1 MGAPAFPNPI
11 LKTHKWIELHYVV
24 VPVIVSDPTVW
35 PDRKTASPWFCTGVP
50 VEFWE
55 KKKLHLKNRI
65 HSSRLHR
72 MVISHQKHTRGWCKT
87 PTTSNTVWCKIC
99 YSCVIST
106 SLGWTTAERS
116 RHTSLQLVE
125 AQSQTVLSPPPPPL
139 TCKSNLIWQTFTDK
153 AAWKNTH
160 THTHTRIQWPSL
172 QQSWITISKCVH
184 KKQDNH

>member
-1 MGAPAFPNPI
+1 MNRIALCGGSGHSKWSHCLARQENSISMVLRWCAGWI
-11 LKTHKWIELHYVV
+11 LRKKTI
-24 VPVIVSDPTVW
+24 I
-35 PDRKTASPWFCTGVP
+35 
-50 VEFWE
+50 
-55 KKKLHLKNRI
+55 HLKNRM

-87 PTTSNTVWCKIC
+87 PTTSNTVWWKIC
-99 YSCVIST
+99 YSCVVST
-106 SLGWTTAERS
+106 SLGWTMAECS

-139 TCKSNLIWQTFTDK
+139 TCKSNLIWQTFMDK

-160 THTHTRIQWPSL
+160 THTHIQWPSL